1 MPDNNSNS
9 MTRANTG
16 GGNPVLPPTVVEP
29 TASIKAPSGVLYS
42 NPAGT
47 EYPVIAYNNYKFKE
61 GATET
66 QIRKMLQTIKDCG
79 FNANIWICANIK
91 ETSWLNQISMYYNV
105 AASLGL
111 RTIQNLVNCVPKVEQ
126 NESNSGQSY
135 GLEYNPKL
143 EDNATFFNLNK
154 NDGNLWGYDLGDEPT
169 PIEWNYDSLTAPLG
183 ARDFPAMYRTYL
195 RNANRHVGFFNLV
208 AATTAGWIGQ
218 TLANDTSLN
227 EKGKYSRYLKAFK
240 EKFNPSMM
248 SVDIYPVFEETTDS
262 DHSYDLGGYYLL
274 KRYYY
279 IMEAIGNFST
289 EHKMPFWM
297 FMLSTQFNSLEAD
310 GETVRSKHPCPSEGV
325 LQYQAM
331 TALAYGFQGLVF
343 WTYALKESSDN
354 EKYIT
359 APYQEGENNEW
370 ETTPVWTNC
379 KAVIPEIKS
388 YGKELLNARFQ
399 EARHVYGP
407 LCKIEFEETEKLTS
421 SIGCISGATA
431 NGRGFV
437 ITRLTKNTQNYVA
450 IVSHDPINAQ
460 GITLSIASGYSPVEV
475 GQTRSVSE
483 DSSEA
488 TEPRIASGQTV
499 SRTLRPGGMILI
511 RY

>member
-1 MPDNNSNS
+1 MPDNNSNF

-29 TASIKAPSGVLYS
+29 TASIKAPSGVPYS

-79 FNANIWICANIK
+79 FNASIWVCRGLDG
-91 ETSWLNQISMYYNV
+91 TWVNQIKTYYNV
-105 AASLGL
+105 SKDMGL
-111 RTIQNLVNCVPKVEQ
+111 RTIQNLVNSVPRVNQ
-126 NESNSGQSY
+126 SESNSVQSY

-143 EDNATFFNLNK
+143 EDNATFLNKNK

-169 PIEWNYDSLTAPLG
+169 PIEWHYDSLTAPLG

-310 GETVRSKHPCPSEGV
+310 GETIRSKHPCPSEGV
-325 LQYQAM
+325 LRYQAM

-354 EKYIT
+354 EEYIT

-388 YGKELLNARFQ
+388 YGKELLDARFQ